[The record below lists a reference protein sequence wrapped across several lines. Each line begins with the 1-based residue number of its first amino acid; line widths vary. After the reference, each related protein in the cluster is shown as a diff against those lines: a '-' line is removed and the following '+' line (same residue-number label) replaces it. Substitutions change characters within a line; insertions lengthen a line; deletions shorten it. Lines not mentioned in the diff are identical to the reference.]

1 MPEQTCFTPAVHDT
15 GAFIAYDG
23 FVSKHP
29 DPIPAREEG
38 DLAERAYRYI
48 LDRILRGVWPL
59 GAEINR
65 RKIAADLGVSVLPV
79 SEALQRL
86 EQELLVESGRRVGTR
101 IRIPTPQEI
110 RGFCI
115 VREALE
121 TQAARLFA
129 ERASATER
137 RDIVSLAAD
146 VDRLY
151 EENAEHPEQATEAS
165 MHQLRLSH
173 RNFHLRIADGSSC
186 PYLRQQ
192 IEKNQ
197 HLVFNSF
204 YDKLFGAR
212 RLPNNWHVSMAESVA
227 SVHVDDADQAT
238 RKHVRHHLEEIMYRL
253 EPYLSLDH
261 GRISLDHGRI
271 SLDHGRI
278 TTDRLAP

>member
-1 MPEQTCFTPAVHDT
+1 MFSRRDCYDEIVSTKPDGIPE
-15 GAFIAYDG
+15 
-23 FVSKHP
+23 
-29 DPIPAREEG
+29 RERG
-38 DLAERAYRYI
+38 DLAERAYQHI
-48 LDRILRGVWPL
+48 LDGILRGVWPL
-59 GAEINR
+59 GAELNR
-65 RKIAADLGVSVLPV
+65 RAIAADLGVSLLPV

-121 TQAARLFA
+121 TQAARRFA
-129 ERASATER
+129 ERATATER
-137 RDIVSLAAD
+137 REIISLAAH
-146 VDRLY
+146 VDALY
-151 EENAEHPEQATEAS
+151 EENAEHPEQSTEDS
-165 MHQLRLSH
+165 LHQLRIQHL
-173 RNFHLRIADGSSC
+173 NFHLRIADGAAC

-212 RLPNNWHVSMAESVA
+212 RLPANWHVSLAEAVA
-227 SVHVDDADQAT
+227 SGNVEEADRAT
-238 RKHVRHHLEEIMYRL
+238 RKHVQHHLEEIMYRL

-261 GRISLDHGRI
+261 GRIAL
-271 SLDHGRI
+271 
-278 TTDRLAP
+278 DRLAL

>member
-1 MPEQTCFTPAVHDT
+1 MSNTPADM
-15 GAFIAYDG
+15 FIAAHRAFCGPYCYHG
-23 FVSKHP
+23 FVSTKP
-29 DPIPAREEG
+29 DPRIGREGG
-38 DLAERAYRYI
+38 DLAERAYQHI
-48 LDRILRGVWPL
+48 LDGILRGVWPL

-65 RKIAADLGVSVLPV
+65 RTIAADLGVSVLPV

-101 IRIPTPQEI
+101 IRIPSPQEI

-121 TQAARLFA
+121 TQAARRFA
-129 ERASATER
+129 ERATATER
-137 RDIVSLAAD
+137 REIISLATH
-146 VDRLY
+146 VDALY
-151 EENAEHPEQATEAS
+151 EENAEHPEQSTEDS
-165 MHQLRLSH
+165 LHQLRIQHL
-173 RNFHLRIADGSSC
+173 NFHLRIADGSAC

-212 RLPNNWHVSMAESVA
+212 RLPANWHVSLAEAVTSGNVEE
-227 SVHVDDADQAT
+227 ADRAT
-238 RKHVRHHLEEIMYRL
+238 RKHVQHHLEEIMYRL

-261 GRISLDHGRI
+261 GRITL
-271 SLDHGRI
+271 
-278 TTDRLAP
+278 DRLAL

>member
-1 MPEQTCFTPAVHDT
+1 MSTQHEKVP
-15 GAFIAYDG
+15 Y
-23 FVSKHP
+23 
-29 DPIPAREEG
+29 EG
-38 DLAERAYRYI
+38 DLAERAYQHI

-65 RKIAADLGVSVLPV
+65 RAIAADLGMSVLPV

-86 EQELLVESGRRVGTR
+86 EQELLVASGRRVGTR

-129 ERASATER
+129 ERASAVER
-137 RDIVSLAAD
+137 REILLLASELD
-146 VDRLY
+146 GLY
-151 EENAEHPEQATEAS
+151 EKNAEQSDQATEDS
-165 MHQLRLSH
+165 MHQLRLRH
-173 RNFHLRIADGSSC
+173 MNFHLRIADGSGC

-212 RLPNNWHVSMAESVA
+212 RLPRNWHVSLAEALTSGQ
-227 SVHVDDADQAT
+227 VDDADRAT
-238 RKHVRHHLEEIMYRL
+238 RQHVRHHLEEIMYRL

-261 GRISLDHGRI
+261 GRIV
-271 SLDHGRI
+271 
-278 TTDRLAP
+278 TDRFAL

>member
-1 MPEQTCFTPAVHDT
+1 MFSRRDC
-15 GAFIAYDG
+15 YDEV
-23 FVSKHP
+23 VSTKP
-29 DPIPAREEG
+29 DRIPGREGG
-38 DLAERAYRYI
+38 DLAERAYQHI
-48 LDRILRGVWPL
+48 LDGILRGVWPL

-65 RKIAADLGVSVLPV
+65 RAIAAELGVSLLPV

-110 RGFCI
+110 RGFCT

-129 ERASATER
+129 ERATAAER
-137 RDIVSLAAD
+137 RDIVTLAAE
-146 VDRLY
+146 VDGLY
-151 EENAEHPEQATEAS
+151 EENAEHPDQATEDS
-165 MHQLRLSH
+165 LHQLRLHH
-173 RNFHLRIADGSSC
+173 RNFHLRIAGGSAC

-212 RLPNNWHVSMAESVA
+212 RLPANWHVSLAEAVA
-227 SVHVDDADQAT
+227 SGNVEESDRAT
-238 RKHVRHHLEEIMYRL
+238 RKHVHHHLEEIMYRL

-261 GRISLDHGRI
+261 GRITLDRFA
-271 SLDHGRI
+271 S
-278 TTDRLAP
+278 